1 MLTGRGVKGEVDE
14 AEWHLLMA
22 RSLFS
27 LVRLRAGA
35 KGYAFSD
42 RKSIELEKKR
52 LRRYE
57 ERVVGG
63 RKNQSHCDTGAM
75 ERMKPSDRFIS
86 RALWPN
92 LTKSQKTQFKQACVL
107 TDDARFDA
115 CLAPACGNDD
125 I

>member
-1 MLTGRGVKGEVDE
+1 MLSGRDVKEEEVDE

-22 RSLFS
+22 RCLFS

-35 KGYAFSD
+35 KGYSFND

-57 ERVVGG
+57 ERVAAKGH
-63 RKNQSHCDTGAM
+63 RDQSHCDARVM

-92 LTKSQKTQFKQACVL
+92 LTKCQKRQFKQACAL
-107 TDDARFDA
+107 M
-115 CLAPACGNDD
+115 NDEHPL
-125 I
+125 